1 MALEDSA
8 TRRRHSQEDVHS
20 APEVA
25 ANSMADVPL
34 STASVNCPPRE
45 VTFEFNMSRME
56 ILIRQDGKSSTG
68 LCTAPEKDKLHPVL
82 KEPYSPTNLLP
93 TESSDTRRPFKF
105 SSISGL
111 QAFSTGIHQ
120 APCVAVGVQVT
131 VPSAEGVR
139 TVGPTFTQL
148 CC

>member
-1 MALEDSA
+1 
-8 TRRRHSQEDVHS
+8 
-20 APEVA
+20 
-25 ANSMADVPL
+25 MADVPL

-120 APCVAVGVQVT
+120 APCVAGWAIIKELQRAYAELEQRESPGVAQ
-131 VPSAEGVR
+131 
-139 TVGPTFTQL
+139 
-148 CC
+148 